1 MNHDV
6 AVQQRYTPQTTN
18 GGDDVPEV
26 ATEDVTV
33 QDQQQMNAG
42 LLLALS
48 IAPQAGFIMQKSLV
62 LFKNIW
68 RRHGEVILMIAVLVF
83 GVPLSQ
89 NLHTSS
95 DLFYSKAG
103 ECSCYK
109 DPQYLD
115 HSHNGKFCYMKT
127 FSYCCQISRK

>member
-6 AVQQRYTPQTTN
+6 AVQQRNTPQTTN
-18 GGDDVPEV
+18 GADDAPEV

-42 LLLALS
+42 LPLAVG
-48 IAPQAGFIMQKSLV
+48 IAPQAGAIMQKSLV

-68 RRHGEVILMIAVLVF
+68 RWHGEVILMIAVLVL
-83 GVPLSQ
+83 GVALSQ

-95 DLFYSKAG
+95 DQFYTKVG

-109 DPQYLD
+109 DPHY
-115 HSHNGKFCYMKT
+115 NGKFYYVKT